1 MVVGRYCEVVA
12 SRFVRKVRTSSGAVA
27 VQVLTRRGREV
38 LKVEHVGS
46 AHTDAELELL
56 LEVARKRLD
65 PGQQAF
71 DLGAVEQMPAR
82 VDEVAD
88 WTGRSSA
95 ALRKTTSL
103 VTRRPRSA
111 AGGKVVATSALL
123 LWRLLDDA
131 YSRLG
136 FSRLED
142 DAFKALVLARIIEP
156 TSKADSIR
164 VLAEVGVKAPALNT
178 IYRCLKRCQDRDYRN
193 KLSAAAAAF
202 SARTTGTAAL
212 VMYDVTTLHFEIGD
226 EDQLRKVGMS
236 KEHRVD
242 PQVQVGL
249 LVDQSGFPLEVQ
261 LFEGNKAETT
271 TLVPVL
277 EAFQRRYGLT
287 GIVVVADA
295 GMLSAGNLNALEDA
309 GFSFI
314 VGSRIAK
321 APYDLAEHFAR
332 HGNHFDDGQI
342 LESTRVMGTGKAAR
356 ERRVLYQWSLKRQ
369 KHDEKTINAMVAK
382 AQKITDGQAP
392 MRKTRFLKV
401 SGTKKQLD
409 DPRIERV
416 RQLAGLK
423 GYVTDLTVE
432 TMSGAAVIAAYHD
445 LWQVEASFRMTKSD
459 LRARPIFHHQK
470 ESIEAHLTVVFA
482 ALAITRH
489 LTAVTGYSIKKI
501 VQTLRTVRSAT
512 IEINGQT
519 LTLDPDI
526 PPTAADILT
535 AMQKGY

>member
-142 DAFKALVLARIIEP
+142 EAFKALVLARIIEP

-409 DPRIERV
+409 DPRIERA

>member
-1 MVVGRYCEVVA
+1 MGRYCEVVA

-142 DAFKALVLARIIEP
+142 EAFKALVLARIIEP

-409 DPRIERV
+409 DPRIERA